1 MNRKLSPSPPP
12 PPHPR
17 FHGKKRKDNTLKYK
31 QICMKT
37 SHEDSMEKVIKN
49 TGNLNT
55 INNSATNESKEGAV
69 QSYRTARRQKL
80 E

>member
-1 MNRKLSPSPPP
+1 
-12 PPHPR
+12 
-17 FHGKKRKDNTLKYK
+17 
-31 QICMKT
+31 MKT
-37 SHEDSMEKVIKN
+37 LWKRVIKN
-49 TGNLNT
+49 TGNLDT

>member
-1 MNRKLSPSPPP
+1 MNRKLSPFPPP
-12 PPHPR
+12 PR
-17 FHGKKRKDNTLKYK
+17 FHDKKRKENTFKYE

-49 TGNLNT
+49 TGNLDT

-69 QSYRTARRQKL
+69 QSYRTARPKM